1 MSLDENAAIGRRLLD
16 ILNERDWDAHVELIA
31 EDCVWED
38 VPTGRLT
45 HGPGEL
51 VQEAK
56 TFIAAFPDLH
66 VETLRVIAEGD
77 LVAIEWRGR
86 GTHSGEPIELD
97 GVMREATGRS
107 FQRDGVGIAQIR
119 DGKVVAYRDH
129 FDRLQMAEQLG
140 W

>member
-1 MSLDENAAIGRRLLD
+1 MTVDGNAAVGRRLLD

-38 VPTGRLT
+38 VPTGHRL
-45 HGPGEL
+45 HGPDEL
-51 VQEAK
+51 VDAAK
-56 TFIAAFPDLH
+56 SFVASFPDLR
-66 VETLRVIAEGD
+66 VEALRVVAEGD

-97 GVMREATGRS
+97 GVTHEPNGRS

-119 DGKVVAYRDH
+119 NGKIVAYRDH
-129 FDRLQMAEQLG
+129 FDRLRLAEQLG